1 MILHP
6 SLTPAL
12 EAYRQQ
18 PPQAVLLAGERGV
31 GLGTL
36 ARHLAEGGETL
47 LVEPQLLTK
56 ASTIP
61 QISVETVR
69 TLYDETRT
77 KASSPRVIIIDDADT
92 MTHAAQNAFLKLL
105 EEPNDYTRFVLTSHA
120 PERLLPTVRS
130 RVQTLAVVRITPEQ
144 SDELISQI
152 STFSPQEKA
161 QVTFIASGLPAEIAR
176 LGADPEY
183 FRHMVAH
190 TSLAKQLIEAKSGQ
204 APAIILGQALDR
216 AGALELV
223 ERMLYLLQRT
233 PTEHTVKRIARLV
246 DTHEYLQ
253 KGGNIKLQLLAAMV

>member
-1 MILHP
+1 VILHP
-6 SLTPAL
+6 GLAPTIK
-12 EAYRQQ
+12 AYRQQ

-36 ARHLAEGGETL
+36 AHHLAEGKETL

-56 ASTIP
+56 TSTIP
-61 QISVETVR
+61 QISVEAVR

-77 KASSPRVIIIDDADT
+77 KATSPRIIIIDDADT

-105 EEPNDYTRFVLTSHA
+105 EEPNDYTCFVLTSHT

-130 RVQTLAVVRITPEQ
+130 RVQTLAVVRITPQQ
-144 SDELISQI
+144 SSEFIDAMT
-152 STFSPQEKA
+152 TFSPQERA
-161 QVTFIASGLPAEIAR
+161 QVAFIASGLPAEIAR

-190 TSLAKQLIEAKSGQ
+190 TSLAKQLIEAKPGQ
-204 APAIILGQALDR
+204 AASIILGQTLDR

-233 PTEHTVKRIARLV
+233 PTEHTIKRIARLV